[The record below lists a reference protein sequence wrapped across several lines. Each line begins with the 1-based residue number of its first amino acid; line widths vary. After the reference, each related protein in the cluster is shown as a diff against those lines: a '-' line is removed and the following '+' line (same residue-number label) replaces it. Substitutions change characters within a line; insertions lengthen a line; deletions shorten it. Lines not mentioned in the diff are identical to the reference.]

1 MKITKLILGSKELK
15 RKHIKALL
23 PANIASI
30 FSVLFSLSI
39 VVELSNIVNGMI
51 LALLGVFTILFLLFN
66 EKIKVREIKNFYG
79 GNRKAIYPAIITFL
93 ISLSLSSIGIYFW
106 VNKTMEIQ
114 TEVTTNNVEEI
125 TDIKKD
131 YNQKISKLRN
141 ENDFYST
148 TEYDNLSESLNYWK
162 TRRPAN
168 IEERALIRENI
179 NDIEK
184 QIYSAKES
192 HGKDLDLKINE
203 LKELQANDISLVET
217 KGNNKLATI
226 NNNNNITMIFLIMIV
241 LTELGIVIL
250 NKDVAKIETRF
261 EEITNSKLANSYMIG
276 RKVLL
281 SLYLSA
287 NKNGTVNML
296 QALYSPVINKL
307 EWEDQ
312 KKWNEVK
319 KLYNM
324 LINVGI
330 LSDGKVKVK
339 NNKKVMYNNLEL
351 SESKALK
358 KFDEYYDKILSL

>member
-1 MKITKLILGSKELK
+1 MKITKLILGRKELK
-15 RKHIKALL
+15 SKHIKALL
-23 PANIASI
+23 PANIASV

-39 VVELSNIVNGMI
+39 VVELSNIVNGMV

-66 EKIKVREIKNFYG
+66 ERIKVKEIKNFYA
-79 GNRKAIYPAIITFL
+79 GNKKAIYPAIITFL
-93 ISLSLSSIGIYFW
+93 ISLSLSSVGIYFW

-114 TEVTTNNVEEI
+114 TEVSTNNI
-125 TDIKKD
+125 TEVTQIKKD
-131 YNQKISKLRN
+131 FNNQISELRTN
-141 ENDFYST
+141 NDFYDT
-148 TEYDNLSESLNYWK
+148 HEYENLNQSLEYWK
-162 TRRPAN
+162 SRRPAN
-168 IEERALIRENI
+168 VEERALIRENI

-192 HGKDLDLKINE
+192 HKKELDLKISE
-203 LKELQANDISLVET
+203 LKELQANDIEVIQTNS
-217 KGNNKLATI
+217 NNKLASI
-226 NNNNNITMIFLIMIV
+226 NNNNNITSIFLIMIL

-250 NKDVAKIETRF
+250 NKDVARIETRF
-261 EEITNSKLANSYMIG
+261 EEITNSKLANSYLIG

-287 NKNGTVNML
+287 NKKGTVNML
-296 QALYSPVINKL
+296 QALYSPAINKL

-324 LINVGI
+324 LINIGI
-330 LSDGKVKVK
+330 LSDGKVKNK
-339 NNKKVMYNNLEL
+339 NGKNVLYNNIVL
-351 SESKALK
+351 SESRALK